1 MSKTI
6 EEKFDSVLI
15 ANERALYLVR
25 TLLNQMCDDSKL
37 DRELIMINL
46 SITDREL
53 SEANQEAYHH
63 GQKK

>member
-25 TLLNQMCDDSKL
+25 TLLDQMCDNHEM
-37 DRELIMINL
+37 DREQIMMNL
-46 SITDREL
+46 SITAREL
-53 SEANQEAYHH
+53 SEANADEL
-63 GQKK
+63 

>member
-25 TLLNQMCDDSKL
+25 TLLDQMCDDNKME
-37 DRELIMINL
+37 RELIMINL
-46 SITDREL
+46 SITAREL
-53 SEANQEAYHH
+53 SEANADAL
-63 GQKK
+63 